1 MDVFRIETEDGA
13 WVLYKAHGYKPIM
26 RAGNQAELIEQ
37 VQVLTG
43 GQGAV
48 IRFWSES
55 GVRELRV
62 GAFEDGQAGRSGD
75 DCV

>member
-1 MDVFRIETEDGA
+1 MDVFRIEAEDDA

-26 RAGNQAELIEQ
+26 RNINQADLFEH

-43 GQGAV
+43 GKGAV
-48 IRFWSES
+48 IRFWSEA

-62 GAFEDGQAGRSGD
+62 GAVDEDEISGY
-75 DCV
+75 